1 MRKRR
6 VMKRVRVISL
16 LLCVVMVFGMIPV
29 MGASAAEEKLTVS
42 QTKADLPKNGSVEL
56 TASCAAENTAL
67 AYQWQILVP
76 GADLWVDISGEN
88 SASIKVTYAMVANL
102 LSDGKAT
109 LRAKSEISGETVCTD
124 EVTITVTEPVATVS
138 AAPATTF
145 ALKKAATRT
154 NAAAQPVDL
163 SALKAKAE
171 EAKAEEPKVSALQM
185 IKDSV
190 KEDDSKPLSQLN
202 LRSILGGDILY
213 AELVRRQLWLIVIMV
228 AFVVVYVASR
238 YQCQQDMIK
247 IANMETE
254 LKDAK
259 YRALSISSKL
269 TEKCRES
276 HVLQM
281 LKENNDSLLKMSD
294 QPPYIIQIQQ

>member
-1 MRKRR
+1 MAEDIEGKGE
-6 VMKRVRVISL
+6 M
-16 LLCVVMVFGMIPV
+16 PV
-29 MGASAAEEKLTVS
+29 
-42 QTKADLPKNGSVEL
+42 
-56 TASCAAENTAL
+56 
-67 AYQWQILVP
+67 
-76 GADLWVDISGEN
+76 
-88 SASIKVTYAMVANL
+88 
-102 LSDGKAT
+102 
-109 LRAKSEISGETVCTD
+109 
-124 EVTITVTEPVATVS
+124 EP
-138 AAPATTF
+138 
-145 ALKKAATRT
+145 
-154 NAAAQPVDL
+154 
-163 SALKAKAE
+163 KAKAE
-171 EAKAEEPKVSALQM
+171 EPKTEEPKVSALQM

-190 KEDDSKPLSQLN
+190 REDDSKPLSQLN

-228 AFVVVYVASR
+228 AFVVIYVASR

>member
-1 MRKRR
+1 M
-6 VMKRVRVISL
+6 
-16 LLCVVMVFGMIPV
+16 
-29 MGASAAEEKLTVS
+29 AE
-42 QTKADLPKNGSVEL
+42 
-56 TASCAAENTAL
+56 
-67 AYQWQILVP
+67 
-76 GADLWVDISGEN
+76 DIEGKGE
-88 SASIKVTYAMVANL
+88 MPL
-102 LSDGKAT
+102 
-109 LRAKSEISGETVCTD
+109 
-124 EVTITVTEPVATVS
+124 EP
-138 AAPATTF
+138 
-145 ALKKAATRT
+145 
-154 NAAAQPVDL
+154 
-163 SALKAKAE
+163 KAKAE

-228 AFVVVYVASR
+228 AFVVIYVASR

>member
-1 MRKRR
+1 MAEDIEGK
-6 VMKRVRVISL
+6 
-16 LLCVVMVFGMIPV
+16 GEIP
-29 MGASAAEEKLTVS
+29 M
-42 QTKADLPKNGSVEL
+42 
-56 TASCAAENTAL
+56 
-67 AYQWQILVP
+67 
-76 GADLWVDISGEN
+76 
-88 SASIKVTYAMVANL
+88 
-102 LSDGKAT
+102 
-109 LRAKSEISGETVCTD
+109 
-124 EVTITVTEPVATVS
+124 EP
-138 AAPATTF
+138 
-145 ALKKAATRT
+145 
-154 NAAAQPVDL
+154 
-163 SALKAKAE
+163 KAKAQ

-202 LRSILGGDILY
+202 LRSIMGGDILY

>member
-1 MRKRR
+1 MAEDIEGKGE
-6 VMKRVRVISL
+6 M
-16 LLCVVMVFGMIPV
+16 PV
-29 MGASAAEEKLTVS
+29 
-42 QTKADLPKNGSVEL
+42 
-56 TASCAAENTAL
+56 
-67 AYQWQILVP
+67 
-76 GADLWVDISGEN
+76 
-88 SASIKVTYAMVANL
+88 
-102 LSDGKAT
+102 
-109 LRAKSEISGETVCTD
+109 
-124 EVTITVTEPVATVS
+124 EP
-138 AAPATTF
+138 
-145 ALKKAATRT
+145 
-154 NAAAQPVDL
+154 
-163 SALKAKAE
+163 KAKAE

-190 KEDDSKPLSQLN
+190 REDDSKPLSQLN